1 MVYIRVH
8 SFLFFCMHR
17 TACGILVP
25 RPRIKPMPSAVRV
38 QFQPL
43 DHPGSP
49 LEFTLDVVHSIGL
62 DKDIFKKSREGKDSC
77 IKSQPFFFPIL
88 ECSVTQSCLTLT
100 LACSPQAPLFMGFP
114 CQEDWNVLPLPS
126 PGDLSFPGIQL
137 TSPALQA
144 NPLPLSHWRSPSNST
159 FSFRALENFENE
171 NKCTVPIYF
180 SVT

>member
-43 DHPGSP
+43 DHLGSP

-62 DKDIFKKSREGKDSC
+62 DKDIFKKSREGRDSC
-77 IKSQPFFFPIL
+77 IKSQPFFFPTF
-88 ECSVTQSCLTLT
+88 ECSVAQSCLTLW
-100 LACSPQAPLFMGFP
+100 LCPVAHRLPCSWDFP
-114 CQEDWNVLPLPS
+114 VKKTGMCCHFLLQGIFPSQGSNSHLLHCRQILYHWATGEALQILPS
-126 PGDLSFPGIQL
+126 HSE
-137 TSPALQA
+137 
-144 NPLPLSHWRSPSNST
+144 H
-159 FSFRALENFENE
+159 
-171 NKCTVPIYF
+171 
-180 SVT
+180 

>member
-1 MVYIRVH
+1 MYQVSTFLLPYFRVL
-8 SFLFFCMHR
+8 SR
-17 TACGILVP
+17 
-25 RPRIKPMPSAVRV
+25 
-38 QFQPL
+38 
-43 DHPGSP
+43 
-49 LEFTLDVVHSIGL
+49 SIM
-62 DKDIFKKSREGKDSC
+62 SDS
-77 IKSQPFFFPIL
+77 
-88 ECSVTQSCLTLT
+88 VT

-171 NKCTVPIYF
+171 NKCSVPIYF